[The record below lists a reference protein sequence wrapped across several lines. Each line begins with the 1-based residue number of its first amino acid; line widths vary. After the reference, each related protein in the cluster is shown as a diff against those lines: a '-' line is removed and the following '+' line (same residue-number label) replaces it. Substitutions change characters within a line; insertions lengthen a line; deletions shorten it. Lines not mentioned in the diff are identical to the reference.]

1 MLEKRHVHAV
11 YQEKLIYHIFLI
23 YASTVGDGSLNEVE
37 SEELVRVLKALSNPI
52 RLKMIASLNSEPKN
66 IYALAKELGLP
77 YPLAHLHLNGLKKLG
92 LVREIREEKK
102 VEGLPTV
109 KYYSPSEFRF
119 VLTPQ
124 NIENVYGKKK
134 EEK

>member
-1 MLEKRHVHAV
+1 MVP
-11 YQEKLIYHIFLI
+11 
-23 YASTVGDGSLNEVE
+23 TVGDGSLNEVE
-37 SEELVRVLKALSNPI
+37 SEELVRALKALSNPI

-77 YPLAHLHLNGLKKLG
+77 YPLAHLHLNGLKRLG
-92 LVREIREEKK
+92 LVKEIREEKK

-109 KYYSPSEFRF
+109 KYYSPSDFRF

-124 NIENVYGKKK
+124 DIQKLYRKKKK
-134 EEK
+134 EEE

>member
-1 MLEKRHVHAV
+1 
-11 YQEKLIYHIFLI
+11 
-23 YASTVGDGSLNEVE
+23 LNEVE

-134 EEK
+134 EDK